1 VRLGGTE
8 CYQYSAGRPHPP
20 GRARP
25 AQHIHLNGMI
35 MQAAAWLPHNTN
47 ATDARIK
54 AALALIDTF

>member
-1 VRLGGTE
+1 
-8 CYQYSAGRPHPP
+8 
-20 GRARP
+20 
-25 AQHIHLNGMI
+25 MI